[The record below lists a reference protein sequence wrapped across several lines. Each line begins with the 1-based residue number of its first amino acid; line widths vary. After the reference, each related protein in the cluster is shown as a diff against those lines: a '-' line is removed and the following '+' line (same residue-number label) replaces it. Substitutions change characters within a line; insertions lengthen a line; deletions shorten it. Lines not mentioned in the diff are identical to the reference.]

1 MKVIKGFEGLYSI
14 TRDGKIWGHAKKGQW
29 LKLQLAKSGY
39 LLDQLSPMFRT
50 CPVHPEIRMKRKIF
64 DQDLFLYEYH
74 CSKCNT
80 WL

>member
-1 MKVIKGFEGLYSI
+1 MTDLMN
-14 TRDGKIWGHAKKGQW
+14 
-29 LKLQLAKSGY
+29 Y

-50 CPVHPEIRMKRKIF
+50 CPVHPEIRMKRKIY

-80 WL
+80 WYSNQVLINMELEK